1 MNISQK
7 TIWLAVHALFRARR
21 TAVGG
26 SLPLKDMMDGW
37 TDCKLRQ
44 SDLAQ
49 GLEALAAA
57 GHVHLGVT
65 RRGPFVRLLD
75 ARFGRIDCA
84 EDRAAAAD
92 LVTIREL
99 RSRPAPTPDGP
110 PPAAG
115 RRREDALG
123 AYAVAA

>member
-7 TIWLAVHALFRARR
+7 TVWLAVHSVFRTRR
-21 TAVGG
+21 THVGG
-26 SLPLKDMMDGW
+26 SLSLKDMMDGW

-49 GLEALAAA
+49 GLEALAAT

-75 ARFGRIDCA
+75 ARFGRIDSP
-84 EDRAAAAD
+84 EDRAAAED
-92 LVTIREL
+92 LVKIREL

-110 PPAAG
+110 HPAG

-123 AYAVAA
+123 PYPVAA